1 MRPELSSLW
10 DKLEARRHEML
21 SLIDKVQP
29 EELLYKSAPD
39 RWSIL
44 QVLQHVVL
52 SDEGMRRTE
61 SELRDHPLRDILQP
75 GKMYHVVKDVLEKDV
90 PVDVPHPSLNPDGQT
105 NIEDLRSK
113 WQNERQA
120 MAALL
125 ESVGKEHRKRVMF
138 SHAAAGP
145 LTAQQMLDIALAHT
159 DTHLRQIER
168 ILTEIRG

>member
-10 DKLEARRHEML
+10 AKLEARRHEML

-75 GKMYHVVKDVLEKDV
+75 GKMYQVVKDVLDKDV
-90 PVDVPHPSLNPDGQT
+90 PVDVPHPALNPDGQT
-105 NIEDLRSK
+105 
-113 WQNERQA
+113 
-120 MAALL
+120 
-125 ESVGKEHRKRVMF
+125 
-138 SHAAAGP
+138 
-145 LTAQQMLDIALAHT
+145 DI
-159 DTHLRQIER
+159 
-168 ILTEIRG
+168 

>member
-1 MRPELSSLW
+1 MLPELSVSW
-10 DKLEARRHEML
+10 QELESRRHEML
-21 SLIDKVQP
+21 DLINNLTP
-29 EELLYKSAPD
+29 EELLYKSEPD

-44 QVLQHVVL
+44 QVLQHVVVG
-52 SDEGMRRTE
+52 DVGMRHTE
-61 SELRDHPLRDILQP
+61 SEMRNHPLRDILQP
-75 GKMYHVVKDVLEKDV
+75 GEMVQVVKDVLDNDV

-105 NIEDLRSK
+105 TLDELRST

-120 MAALL
+120 MANLL
-125 ESVGKEHRKRVMF
+125 ASVRADNQARVMF

-159 DTHLRQIER
+159 NNHFRQIER